1 MKLDRK
7 PLPSEI
13 KVPNQKKKSLNNWL
27 VGLILFLLFLGSGG
41 LLFRQT
47 TITQSQEQQKKIRT
61 TAVERVSL
69 PITIAANGT
78 IKPEQQINVS
88 PKQEGRLKSLL
99 VKEGDRVKQGQI
111 LAYMDDSNLQG
122 DLLQARGELASA
134 IANLQKVLAGN
145 RPQEIA
151 QTQARL
157 RNDRATLDRAEDEL
171 RRNQQI
177 YESGAISLQTLIQK
191 RTERDNAQAKVLEAR
206 EALNLSQA
214 GSRQEDI
221 DAARGQVM
229 KAQGNLQNTQT
240 NLDDTIIRS
249 PFSGVINRKYAD
261 PGDFVTPR
269 TASSEVSS
277 ATSSSILSL
286 ADNNQVVADVAE
298 NSIAQI
304 QLGQKVT
311 FKVDAYPG
319 KTFEAKVI
327 QIAVESTVKQNV
339 TSFEVK
345 AAIASDSEKLLRSG
359 MNVNAEFQAGKLR
372 NALVVPTV
380 AIVRQPDGT
389 GVFVAKENDRPD
401 FLPIVTGIT
410 VNNKTEIKSGLK
422 GNERVFI
429 SFPPG
434 FRKKTE
440 PRGLPG
446 FGGR

>member
-1 MKLDRK
+1 MKLESK
-7 PLPSEI
+7 ALPSRY
-13 KVPNQKKKSLNNWL
+13 KVPKANHKSKHRWLIGLSLFLVLLGGGVFFRQINITQRQEEQKK
-27 VGLILFLLFLGSGG
+27 F
-41 LLFRQT
+41 
-47 TITQSQEQQKKIRT
+47 RT
-61 TAVERVSL
+61 TGIERVSL

-88 PKQEGRLKSLL
+88 PKEEGRLKSLL
-99 VKEGDRVKQGQI
+99 VKEGDRVQKGQI
-111 LAYMDDSNLQG
+111 IAYMDDSNLQG
-122 DLLQARGELASA
+122 ELLQARGELASA
-134 IANLQKVLAGN
+134 QANLKKVLAGN

-157 RNDRATLDRAEDEL
+157 RNALATLDRAEDEL

-191 RTERDNAQAKVLEAR
+191 RTERDNAQAQVAEAQ

-221 DAARGQVM
+221 DAARAQVM
-229 KAQGNLQNTQT
+229 KAQGNLQNIQT
-240 NLDDTIIRS
+240 KSNDTVIRS

-286 ADNNQVVADVAE
+286 ANNNQVVADVAE

-304 QLGQKVT
+304 KLGQKVI
-311 FKVDAYPG
+311 FKADAYPG

-345 AAIASDSEKLLRSG
+345 AAIAADSENLLRSG
-359 MNVNAEFQAGKLR
+359 MNVNAEFQAGQLR

-380 AIVRQPDGT
+380 AIVRQPEGT

-401 FLPIVTGIT
+401 FVPIVTGIT

>member
-1 MKLDRK
+1 M
-7 PLPSEI
+7 LPSAYI
-13 KVPNQKKKSLNNWL
+13 TSKAKKKNQNYWLIGLSLLL
-27 VGLILFLLFLGSGG
+27 VLLGG
-41 LLFRQT
+41 GFFFRQT
-47 TITQSQEQQKKIRT
+47 IITQRQEQQKKIRT
-61 TAVERVSL
+61 IGVERVSL

-99 VKEGDRVKQGQI
+99 VKEGDRVQKGQI
-111 LAYMDDSNLQG
+111 IAYMDDSNLQG
-122 DLLQARGELASA
+122 QLLQARGELAEA
-134 IANLQKVLAGN
+134 KANLQKVIAGN

-157 RNDRATLDRAEDEL
+157 RNALATLDRTEDEL

-177 YESGAISLQTLIQK
+177 YQSGAIPLQTLIQK
-191 RTERDNAQAKVLEAR
+191 RTERDIAQAQVLEAR
-206 EALNLSQA
+206 EALNLSQT

-221 DAARGQVM
+221 DVARAQVM

-240 NLDDTIIRS
+240 TLDDTIIRS

-286 ADNNQVVADVAE
+286 ANNNQVVADVAE

-304 QLGQKVT
+304 KLGQKVI
-311 FKVDAYPG
+311 FKADAYPG

-327 QIAVESTVKQNV
+327 QIGVESTVKQNV

-345 AAIASDSEKLLRSG
+345 AAIASDSQNLLRSG
-359 MNVNAEFQAGKLR
+359 MNVNAEFQAGQLR

-389 GVFVAKENDRPD
+389 GVFVAKENNRPD
-401 FLPIVTGIT
+401 FVPIVTGIT
-410 VNNKTEIKSGLK
+410 INNKTEIKTGLK

-446 FGGR
+446 FGGRN

>member
-1 MKLDRK
+1 V
-7 PLPSEI
+7 PCAY
-13 KVPNQKKKSLNNWL
+13 KVPDLQKKSRNRWL
-27 VGLILFLLFLGSGG
+27 IPLIGCLLLLGGG
-41 LLFRQT
+41 GFFFRQVI
-47 TITQSQEQQKKIRT
+47 ITQHQEAGKKIRT
-61 TAVERVSL
+61 TVVERANL

-88 PKQEGRLKSLL
+88 PKEEGRLKSLL
-99 VKEGDRVKQGQI
+99 VKEGDRVQQGQI
-111 LAYMDDSNLQG
+111 IGYMDNSNLRGQ
-122 DLLQARGELASA
+122 LMQAKGELAA
-134 IANLQKVLAGN
+134 AQANLQKVLAGN

-157 RNDRATLDRAEDEL
+157 RNAQATLNRAEDEL
-171 RRNQQI
+171 QRNQQI
-177 YESGAISLQTLIQK
+177 YESGAIALQTLIQK
-191 RTERDNAQAKVLEAR
+191 RTERDNAQAQVLEAQ
-206 EALNLSQA
+206 EALNLSLA

-221 DAARGQVM
+221 DAAQAQVM

-240 NLDDTIIRS
+240 KLDDTIIRV
-249 PFSGVINRKYAD
+249 PFSGVINKKYAD

-286 ADNNQVVADVAE
+286 AANNQVVADVAE
-298 NSIAQI
+298 SNIAQI
-304 QLGQKVT
+304 KLGQKVT
-311 FKVDAYPG
+311 FSADAYPG
-319 KTFEAKVI
+319 KTFVGKVT

-345 AAIASDSEKLLRSG
+345 AVIASDSENLLRSG
-359 MNVNAEFQAGKLR
+359 MNVNVQFQAGKLR

-389 GVFVAKENDRPD
+389 GVFVAGENNRPD
-401 FLPIVTGIT
+401 FIPIITGIT
-410 VNNKTEIKSGLK
+410 INNKTEIKSGLK

-434 FRKKTE
+434 FRQKTQ
-440 PRGLPG
+440 PRGFPG
-446 FGGR
+446 FGGGGRG